1 MVPRTPVML
10 ITGALGSGKTTLL
23 RRILEQ
29 PSRRIAVLMN
39 EFGEIGID
47 GRVIEGKNV
56 RIVELSGGC
65 VCCSMAGELEVAV
78 REILELARPDFI
90 VVEATGVAEA
100 DALVYE
106 VEDNLPEL
114 RLDSV
119 VCIVDAHLGTR
130 HPHVGRIGR
139 AQLEAADVVL
149 VNKVDL
155 ITTDELRAIESRVRK
170 INASAPLFRT
180 VGCDVDT
187 ELLLGTGVGDK
198 GGTGRH
204 GDPPYES
211 IAWATDGILDAE
223 RFRTLMA
230 GLPAEFYRAKGFVR
244 FAEETVL
251 FNYVVGRPDYEPF
264 DAGTTELVFI
274 GRGVTE
280 FKASLVAALKAC
292 EI

>member
-1 MVPRTPVML
+1 MVLKTPVML

-65 VCCSMAGELEVAV
+65 VCCSMAGELEAAV

-106 VEDNLPEL
+106 VQENLPEL

-119 VCIVDAHLGTR
+119 VCIVDAYLGTR
-130 HPHVGRIGR
+130 HPHVGRIAR
-139 AQLEAADVVL
+139 TQLEAADVVL

-155 ITTDELRAIESRVRK
+155 ITTDELRAIESQVRK

-187 ELLLGTGVGDK
+187 ELLLGTGVGHK
-198 GGTGRH
+198 GRTACH

-230 GLPAEFYRAKGFVR
+230 GLPAEVYRAKGFVR

-264 DAGTTELVFI
+264 DVGTTELVFI

-280 FKASLVAALKAC
+280 FKASLVTALEAC